1 MGNTIVLENEDYLQ
15 SNILKDKITYVN
27 SKQHKYLG
35 QIQLW
40 KNKLNPQEWIFSKID
55 IDCHLIHSQ
64 HAQRKQMQH
73 EYLLKYYGCTIKEQT
88 FQGIIKEFRIYYEF
102 LPTNLSM
109 VIKDHQYQGQY
120 VKESFIWKLI
130 TQISI
135 VFSYL
140 DSKNKYHSNINF
152 DSLFFDQAHNVKI
165 LYHGALP
172 KLLSI
177 YAQTLGNYNS
187 NISLSPQQMKD
198 YQNQSTY
205 SQINPFKQ
213 DSYSFGILLVSIMSG
228 KDLTM
233 YTDFYK
239 EVIHYQRIL
248 NILGSA
254 FQYYSQSLINIVVS
268 LLQYDDS
275 KRPNISQIFK
285 VKIHKQPILLYQPQ
299 QQTLQQ
305 PQTINI
311 YRMDKNQS
319 YSTQNHIYNNQNQYL
334 LISPNK
340 KALSITNNTLVYSSP
355 IKTSTRTSY
364 EYPKQF
370 QLVNGFFTPKAK
382 QSRSLSYRFLTSRN
396 ISKIQSPYIK

>member
-1 MGNTIVLENEDYLQ
+1 MGNTIVLENEDYLK

-40 KNKLNPQEWIFSKID
+40 KNKLNPQEWIFSKVQIVVKQDKISQID
-55 IDCHLIHSQ
+55 IDCHFIHSQ
-64 HAQRKQMQH
+64 TCLKKINFYNQRADILRNNQR
-73 EYLLKYYGCTIKEQT
+73 I
-88 FQGIIKEFRIYYEF
+88 RIYYEY

-109 VIKDHQYQGQY
+109 VLKDHQYQGQY

-140 DSKNKYHSNINF
+140 NSKNKYHSNINI

-165 LYHGALP
+165 LLCLNVR
-172 KLLSI
+172 KLQFEHFFKSLIDEGLLKSI
-177 YAQTLGNYNS
+177 Q
-187 NISLSPQQMKD
+187 
-198 YQNQSTY
+198 TY

-213 DSYSFGILLVSIMSG
+213 DSYSFGILLVSKMSG
-228 KDLTM
+228 KDLTK

-239 EVIHYQRIL
+239 EVINYQQIL
-248 NILGSA
+248 NLLGSF
-254 FQYYSQSLINIVVS
+254 FQYYSQYLINIVVS

-285 VKIHKQPILLYQPQ
+285 VMIHKQPILFYQPQ
-299 QQTLQQ
+299 QQTVQQ

-311 YRMDKNQS
+311 YRMDQKKS

-340 KALSITNNTLVYSSP
+340 KALPITNNTLVYSSP
-355 IKTSTRTSY
+355 RKTSTRTLY
-364 EYPKQF
+364 ENPKQF

-396 ISKIQSPYIK
+396 FSKVQTPYIK